1 LKVLFMKDRVLRIFS
16 KLNEPVD
23 AILLVN
29 DEEPIADASFFHATG
44 VTSGLFEHCPAI
56 LYPDGKLRL
65 ITSRLEETSARTTS
79 AEVLPYFTTAER
91 MDLMRSALKGVTRL
105 GINGLGITYHWVR
118 EIEAAAPGVRLV
130 DAERAVTDARLVKD
144 AGEIETMRE
153 ACAIASRVADEIPG
167 LISVGMTEYEAAA
180 EIGYRMQKLGASGV
194 SFETIAAF
202 GAPSAEPH
210 HSPGDGRLKEGD
222 AALFDFGCK
231 VRRYCSDIT
240 RTYFAGRMEERLLH
254 MYGVVQE
261 AQERAIAAVRAGITA
276 REVDAAARTY
286 IDSTEFKGSLIH
298 STGHSLGINV
308 HDGSRLAPTADLRL
322 EENMV
327 FTIEPGV
334 YVPGYGGIRI
344 EDDIVV
350 KKDGCELLTTASR
363 DPRVI

>member
-1 LKVLFMKDRVLRIFS
+1 MMKDRILRIFS

-44 VTSGLFEHCPAI
+44 ATSGLFEHCPAI
-56 LYPDGKLRL
+56 LYPDGRSTL
-65 ITSRLEETSARTTS
+65 ITSRLEETSARSTS

-91 MDLMRSALKGVTRL
+91 TELMRSALKGVDRL
-105 GINGLGITYHWVR
+105 GINGLGITYHWVK
-118 EIEAAAPGVRLV
+118 EIESVAPGAQLV
-130 DAERAVTDARLVKD
+130 DVEEAVTTARLVKD
-144 AGEIETMRE
+144 VQEIETMRE
-153 ACAIASRVADEIPG
+153 ACLIASRVAEEMPDLVHI
-167 LISVGMTEYEAAA
+167 GMTEYEAAA

-194 SFETIAAF
+194 SFETIASF
-202 GAPSAEPH
+202 GAASAEPH
-210 HSPGDGRLKEGD
+210 HSPGNDRLKEGD

-240 RTYFAGRMEERLLH
+240 RTYFAGRADDRLMR
-254 MYGVVQE
+254 MYEVVRE
-261 AQERAIAAVRAGITA
+261 AQRRAIAAVRVGAKGQD
-276 REVDAAARTY
+276 VDAAARSY

-308 HDGSRLAPTADLRL
+308 HDGGRLAPTVDITL

-334 YVPGYGGIRI
+334 YVPGFGGIRI
-344 EDDIVV
+344 EDDVVV
-350 KKDGCELLTTASR
+350 KKDGCELLTTAGR
-363 DPRVI
+363 EPKVI